1 MSFFFKLTLSVSS
14 LYFFLVVCIGS
25 KSMLSGL
32 DGGHA
37 KLFPLLG
44 GKKGLVMLKMQMQ
57 KHFES

>member
-1 MSFFFKLTLSVSS
+1 
-14 LYFFLVVCIGS
+14 
-25 KSMLSGL
+25 MLSGL

-44 GKKGLVMLKMQMQ
+44 GKNDLVMLKVQMQ